1 MAASKFI
8 ARARS
13 LAIRYPI
20 LTALF
25 LSFATVALAGVGID
39 SGPIVAANKLFVN
52 AYGSARVTQGKSD
65 DASYIVSVTTAFTA
79 VDSMINL
86 EAEAGRGFRITKV
99 CIHPGSAT
107 AAANLL
113 WQLIRTTTASSA
125 GTVIAAESTTTNSVT
140 KMDPADGN
148 WSGAARTSGTEGTS
162 GAVLDQGTV
171 YANIA
176 ATGSSQSGLGGEC
189 KEYGLV
195 DGKQPI
201 VVSGTTSGVKL
212 MLTGTAGGVG
222 QAASIHFV
230 AN

>member
-1 MAASKFI
+1 MENIRFTARVRDRIRRFSLTTWLVLGLAAVV
-8 ARARS
+8 
-13 LAIRYPI
+13 LAD
-20 LTALF
+20 
-25 LSFATVALAGVGID
+25 VGIN
-39 SGPIVAANKLFVN
+39 SGASVSANKLFIN
-52 AYGSARVTQGKSD
+52 TFGSARTTAGKSD
-65 DASYIVSVTTAFTA
+65 DASYIVSVTTAFTT

-86 EAEAGRGFRITKV
+86 EAEASRGFRITKV

-107 AAANLL
+107 AAANIL

-125 GTVIAAESTTTNSVT
+125 GTVITAENTTTNSVT
-140 KMDPADGN
+140 KMDPGDAN
-148 WSGAARTSGTEGTS
+148 WSGVARTAATEGTS
-162 GAVLDQGTV
+162 GAVLDQGNV

-176 ATGSSQSGLGGEC
+176 ATGSSETGLGGEC

-201 VVSGTTSGVKL
+201 VAAGTANGVKL